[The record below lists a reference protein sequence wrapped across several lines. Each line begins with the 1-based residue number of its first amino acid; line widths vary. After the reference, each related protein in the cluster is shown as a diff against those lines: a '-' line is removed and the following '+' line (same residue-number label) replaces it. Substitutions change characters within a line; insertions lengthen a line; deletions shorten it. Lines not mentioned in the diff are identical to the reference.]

1 MDVQTT
7 AQHLAFW
14 HLGEVDIVFR
24 IKSISFLF
32 RVNTL
37 AQLEVTYFLG
47 LCEFDNTKSLL
58 KHKVSESEER
68 VQGGLPLPLLPTLNS
83 VKPGGGDQ
91 DRVIL
96 ALMIEVE
103 TEIPRGRELALPV
116 THGGAVEGEGVDVPD
131 VGLGGPL
138 LVQPGDNDDDGC
150 GGGHGGGG
158 GGRIGGHG
166 GDNGGNVHGAGTT

>member
-1 MDVQTT
+1 
-7 AQHLAFW
+7 
-14 HLGEVDIVFR
+14 
-24 IKSISFLF
+24 
-32 RVNTL
+32 
-37 AQLEVTYFLG
+37 
-47 LCEFDNTKSLL
+47 L

-96 ALMIEVE
+96 AFLLEVE
-103 TEIPRGRELALPV
+103 TEIPRRGELALPV

-138 LVQPGDNDDDGC
+138 LVQPELLLPPDVVENWRLAGWANVWVTLCWERKQGS
-150 GGGHGGGG
+150 GH
-158 GGRIGGHG
+158 H
-166 GDNGGNVHGAGTT
+166 

>member
-1 MDVQTT
+1 M
-7 AQHLAFW
+7 
-14 HLGEVDIVFR
+14 
-24 IKSISFLF
+24 
-32 RVNTL
+32 
-37 AQLEVTYFLG
+37 
-47 LCEFDNTKSLL
+47 

-68 VQGGLPLPLLPTLNS
+68 VQGGLPLPLLPTLDS

-96 ALMIEVE
+96 AFLLEVE
-103 TEIPRGRELALPV
+103 TEIPRRGELALPV

-138 LVQPGDNDDDGC
+138 LVQPGDNDGDGGDDDDGC
-150 GGGHGGGG
+150 GGGQG
-158 GGRIGGHG
+158 GGHG

>member
-1 MDVQTT
+1 
-7 AQHLAFW
+7 
-14 HLGEVDIVFR
+14 
-24 IKSISFLF
+24 
-32 RVNTL
+32 
-37 AQLEVTYFLG
+37 
-47 LCEFDNTKSLL
+47 L

-68 VQGGLPLPLLPTLNS
+68 VQGGLLLPLLPTLNS

-138 LVQPGDNDDDGC
+138 LVQPELLLPPDVVEDWRPAGWANVIASPLPWTPPDLYCLWNTSLLCLANIFDKYPYLKNTSIQILYC
-150 GGGHGGGG
+150 GY
-158 GGRIGGHG
+158 IK
-166 GDNGGNVHGAGTT
+166 ALALE

>member
-1 MDVQTT
+1 M
-7 AQHLAFW
+7 
-14 HLGEVDIVFR
+14 
-24 IKSISFLF
+24 
-32 RVNTL
+32 
-37 AQLEVTYFLG
+37 
-47 LCEFDNTKSLL
+47 

-116 THGGAVEGEGVDVPD
+116 THGGAVEGEAVDVPD

-138 LVQPGDNDDDGC
+138 LVQPGDND
-150 GGGHGGGG
+150 GGGG
-158 GGRIGGHG
+158 GGDGGVCG
-166 GDNGGNVHGAGTT
+166 WGGAGQMGVRVGS